1 MNKSK
6 NEFGGRHFTA
16 DVILW
21 AVRWYLQ
28 FPISYRDLERM
39 LADRGVSVDHATVS
53 RWTQHYA
60 QGSDLTAHS
69 HMQNA
74 GPICTLKRETVPS
87 FVLMHSLNFAAS
99 SKPIKRAKM
108 VRHLWR
114 QRRNPGNGV
123 KIWLRSCCLIQ
134 KCRVAAALMC

>member
-1 MNKSK
+1 M
-6 NEFGGRHFTA
+6 TPLATITVQTQIA
-16 DVILW
+16 DQLMSVGFKEGQI
-21 AVRWYLQ
+21 VKKGD
-28 FPISYRDLERM
+28 F
-39 LADRGVSVDHATVS
+39 LAQIDDRPYQALKAQYEGQCCMTRGCSV
-53 RWTQHYA
+53 
-60 QGSDLTAHS
+60 
-69 HMQNA
+69 
-74 GPICTLKRETVPS
+74 KRETVPS